1 LWYKSS
7 HKIGGLI
14 PTRRAFLRNL
24 VAASAGA
31 LALDNGFASL
41 AQTPRRAVTV
51 ASKRVKTIDIHAHC
65 NINVSA
71 IVKGTV
77 LERAGGGPNLKD
89 DLGAERLATMDQ
101 QGIDV
106 EALSINA
113 FWYAA
118 DQDLARKLIDYQNQ
132 KLADACAQYPG
143 RFVGFTSVALQF
155 PELAAQQMEDGIKH
169 LGLRGAAIGENV
181 NGEELSSRRF
191 DPFWAKAQELDALV
205 FLHPQS
211 SAEATGISSRVKGP
225 GALSNV
231 IGNPLESTIAL
242 SHLIFDSTFDRFPNL
257 KICTAHGGGFLPS
270 YVDRMDHGC
279 TVVPGDCKNL
289 ALQMRP
295 SEYIRKMYF
304 DSLVFTAEGL
314 RHLVANTA
322 PSHIMVGTD
331 YPFPWVTDPVG
342 HILNTS
348 SLSDADKTAILG
360 GNASKLLQIPA

>member
-1 LWYKSS
+1 MS
-7 HKIGGLI
+7 
-14 PTRRAFLRNL
+14 TRRAFIRSLA
-24 VAASAGA
+24 AASAGA
-31 LALDNGFASL
+31 ASL
-41 AQTPRRAVTV
+41 GANLGALAAAHPVPQAASGQRREVTV
-51 ASKRVKTIDIHAHC
+51 AGKRVKTIDIHAHC
-65 NINVSA
+65 NPNVSE
-71 IVKGTV
+71 IVKGTI
-77 LERAGGGPNLKD
+77 LERSGGGAGASN
-89 DLGAERLATMDQ
+89 DLGGQRLKAMDG

-118 DQDLARKLIDYQNQ
+118 DQDLARKLIDFQNQ
-132 KLADACAQYPG
+132 KLADLCAQYPG

-155 PELAAQQMEDGIKH
+155 PDLAAQQMEDGIKH
-169 LGLRGAAIGENV
+169 LGLHGAAIGENV

-191 DPFWAKAQELDALV
+191 DPFWAKAQELDALI

-211 SAEATGISSRVKGP
+211 SAEATGITNRVKGP

-242 SHLIFDSTFDRFPNL
+242 SHLIFDGTFDRFPNL

-289 ALQMRP
+289 ALQMKP

-322 PSHIMVGTD
+322 VTHVMVGTD
-331 YPFPWVTDPVG
+331 YPFPWVTDPIG
-342 HILNTS
+342 HILSTP
-348 SLSDADKTAILG
+348 SLSDADKIAILG
-360 GNASKLLQIPA
+360 ANASQLLNLPA

>member
-1 LWYKSS
+1 M
-7 HKIGGLI
+7 
-14 PTRRAFLRNL
+14 PTRRAFIRNL
-24 VAASAGA
+24 AAASAGA
-31 LALDNGFASL
+31 LVLGDNLTLFAQS
-41 AQTPRRAVTV
+41 ARRTV
-51 ASKRVKTIDIHAHC
+51 SVAGKRVKTIDIHAHC
-65 NINVSA
+65 NVNVSA

-77 LERAGGGPNLKD
+77 LERSGGGPNIKD
-89 DLGAERLATMDQ
+89 DLGGDRLATMDR

-132 KLADACAQYPG
+132 KLADMCAQYPG

-155 PELAAQQMEDGIKH
+155 PELAAQQMEEGIKQ

-211 SAEATGISSRVKGP
+211 SAEASGITNRVKGP

-242 SHLIFDSTFDRFPNL
+242 SHLIFDGTFDRFPNL

-289 ALQMRP
+289 ALQMKP

-304 DSLVFTAEGL
+304 DSLVFTSEGL

-342 HILNTS
+342 HVLGTS
-348 SLSDADKTAILG
+348 SLSDADKVAILG
-360 GNASKLLQIPA
+360 ANAAHLLTIAA